1 MDKLFVPTNCL
12 AAFAIGLL
20 GTVAFAQ
27 DKINPI
33 VDLRNL
39 DCRTFLKLDSDHR
52 NDVIVFYHG
61 YISGQKSETV
71 VNVDKLAQA
80 TDKVMDY
87 CIDKTGRHADEKLYQ
102 QSINL
107 VRLGGGG

>member
-1 MDKLFVPTNCL
+1 MDKLFVPTSCL
-12 AAFAIGLL
+12 AALAIGLL
-20 GTVAFAQ
+20 GTLAFAQ

-33 VDLRNL
+33 VDLKTL

-52 NDVIVFYHG
+52 NDVIMFYHG
-61 YISGQKSETV
+61 YISGQKNETV

-87 CIDKTGRHADEKLYQ
+87 CIDKPADTLMK
-102 QSINL
+102 SFISS
-107 VRLGGGG
+107 R

>member
-1 MDKLFVPTNCL
+1 MGKLFVPTSCL

-27 DKINPI
+27 NKINPI
-33 VDLRNL
+33 VDLKTL

-52 NDVIVFYHG
+52 NDVIMFYHG
-61 YISGQKSETV
+61 YISGQKNETV

-87 CIDKTGRHADEKLYQ
+87 CIDKPADTLMK
-102 QSINL
+102 SFISS
-107 VRLGGGG
+107 R